1 MSHLAPTHVVTA
13 SFPREDLGAP
23 WRPGPLLGLLAMVL
37 ALAPVTA
44 LAEGDVFGLGNAQHG
59 NLTVRDPGLVIN
71 ASSPLSA
78 EALAGSSELRVA
90 DVSAFA
96 AGELVLVLQMG
107 SDTALPGAQ
116 ETEAAVS
123 LTDSGAGRWE
133 LARLASVEPG
143 VLRLT
148 APLVRRFASESQVV
162 RVPEYDAVRLNTSA
176 ALVAPP
182 WNGRNGGVLAFLATG
197 TVFNSG
203 SLVADGVGFRG
214 GTAQTGTS
222 AQMGCEAL
230 NGPVGG
236 GGASGGGAN
245 KGEGIA
251 SASAGAA
258 TSGYGRLGNGG
269 GGGNCH
275 DAGGGGGALGG
286 RGGRGGNSAQEDGSR
301 PVGGHGGAA
310 LGFEPRE
317 RLLLGGGGGAGHEGS
332 AGGTGG
338 GIIFIRAHEVQGPK
352 PRGFITANGGT
363 PLASSTGGAGGGGA
377 GGSIHV
383 RVERRLGCTLLEA
396 RGRAGGNSDISP
408 GGGAGGGQLYLQGQ
422 GGVDSA
428 CAVSA
433 SAGLAGTTS
442 TGSSSGAEP
451 VAGSEAAFTGST
463 VVIDQ
468 GFVVP
473 TVPTWVS
480 PGAGEVVS
488 PLSPLEGKTAPGA
501 SVQVFIDGV
510 PVGAPVVADATG
522 SFSVVTPAEI
532 PRGPHE
538 ARAWA
543 EQLGARSA
551 LSAPLGFNVGDLQLR
566 VGFGCGSAPAAE
578 GGLGAFAL
586 ALALLVCVPG
596 RGKLRGNPGP

>member
-1 MSHLAPTHVVTA
+1 MSHLAPSHVVTE
-13 SFPREDLGAP
+13 SFPREP
-23 WRPGPLLGLLAMVL
+23 WRPGPLLGLLATVL
-37 ALAPVTA
+37 ALAPVPA
-44 LAEGDVFGLGNAQHG
+44 LAEADVFGLGNGQHRD
-59 NLTVRDPGLVIN
+59 LTVRDPSLVIN
-71 ASSPLSA
+71 ASTPLSA

-90 DVSAFA
+90 EVSAFA

-116 ETEAAVS
+116 ETEVSVS

-148 APLVRRFASESQVV
+148 APLVRRFASVSQVV
-162 RVPEYDAVRLNTSA
+162 RVPEYDTVRINTSGS
-176 ALVAPP
+176 LVAPP
-182 WNGRNGGVLAFLATG
+182 WNGRTGGVLAFLATG

-214 GTAQTGTS
+214 GAVQTGTS
-222 AQMGCEAL
+222 TQMGCEAL

-245 KGEGIA
+245 KGEGI
-251 SASAGAA
+251 ASAGAA

-310 LGFEPRE
+310 LGFEPQE

-338 GIIFIRAHEVQGPK
+338 GIIFIRANEIQGPK
-352 PRGFITANGGT
+352 PRGLITANGGT
-363 PLASSTGGAGGGGA
+363 SPASSTGGAGGGGA

-383 RVERRLGCTLLEA
+383 RVERRLGCTVLEA
-396 RGRAGGNSDISP
+396 RGGAGGNSDISP
-408 GGGAGGGQLYLQGQ
+408 GGGAGGGHLYLQGQ

-433 SAGLAGTTS
+433 SAGLGGTTS
-442 TGSSSGAEP
+442 TGSNLGAEP
-451 VAGSEAAFTGST
+451 VAGSEAAFAGGT

-468 GFVVP
+468 GFAVP
-473 TVPTWVS
+473 AVPTWVS

-488 PLSPLEGKTAPGA
+488 PLSPLEGRTAPGA
-501 SVQVFIDGV
+501 SVQVFLDGV
-510 PVGAPVVADATG
+510 PFGAPVVADASG

-532 PRGPHE
+532 PEGPHE

-551 LSAPLGFNVGDLQLR
+551 LSAPLAFNVGDLLLR
-566 VGFGCGSAPAAE
+566 VGFGCGSAPVAA
-578 GGLGAFAL
+578 GGGFGALGL
-586 ALALLVCVPG
+586 AVLVWMSRRRARSVPW
-596 RGKLRGNPGP
+596 R

>member
-1 MSHLAPTHVVTA
+1 MHLGRTETRL
-13 SFPREDLGAP
+13 PREEL
-23 WRPGPLLGLLAMVL
+23 WRPRPLLGLLAAVL

-44 LAEGDVFGLGNAQHG
+44 LAEADVFGLGNGQHRD
-59 NLTVRDPGLVIN
+59 LTVRDPSLVIN
-71 ASSPLSA
+71 ASTPLAA
-78 EALAGSSELRVA
+78 EAPAGSSELRVVDA
-90 DVSAFA
+90 SAFA
-96 AGELVLVLQMG
+96 TGELVLVLQMG

-116 ETEAAVS
+116 ETEVSVS

-148 APLVRRFASESQVV
+148 APLVRRFASVSQVV
-162 RVPEYDAVRLNTSA
+162 RVPEYDVVRLTSTNA
-176 ALVAPP
+176 SLVAPP

-214 GTAQTGTS
+214 GAAENGSST
-222 AQMGCEAL
+222 QMGCEAL
-230 NGPVGG
+230 NGPVGV
-236 GGASGGGAN
+236 GGASGGGAL
-245 KGEGIA
+245 KGEGI
-251 SASAGAA
+251 SSAGDA

-286 RGGRGGNSAQEDGSR
+286 KGGRGGNSAQEDGSR

-310 LGFEPRE
+310 LGFEPQE

-332 AGGTGG
+332 AGGVGG

-352 PRGFITANGGT
+352 PRGLITANGST

-383 RVERRLGCTLLEA
+383 RVERRLGCTVLEA
-396 RGRAGGNSDISP
+396 RGGAGGNSDISP

-422 GGVDSA
+422 GGVDTA
-428 CAVSA
+428 CTVSA

-442 TGSSSGAEP
+442 TGGNSGAEP
-451 VAGSEAAFTGST
+451 VSGSEADFAGGT

-468 GFVVP
+468 GFAVP
-473 TVPTWVS
+473 AVPTWVS
-480 PGAGEVVS
+480 PGAGDVVS
-488 PLSPLEGKTAPGA
+488 PMSPLEGKTAPGA
-501 SVQVFIDGV
+501 SVQVFLDGA
-510 PVGAPVVADATG
+510 PLGAPVVADAAG
-522 SFSVVTPAEI
+522 VFSVMTPAELQE
-532 PRGPHE
+532 GPHE

-543 EQLGARSA
+543 EQLGARSS
-551 LSAPLGFNVGDLQLR
+551 LSEPLGFTVGELALR
-566 VGFGCGSAPAAE
+566 VGFGCGSAPAAAG
-578 GGLGAFAL
+578 GGLGALGL
-586 ALALLVCVPG
+586 AVLVWVS
-596 RGKLRGNPGP
+596 RRRARA